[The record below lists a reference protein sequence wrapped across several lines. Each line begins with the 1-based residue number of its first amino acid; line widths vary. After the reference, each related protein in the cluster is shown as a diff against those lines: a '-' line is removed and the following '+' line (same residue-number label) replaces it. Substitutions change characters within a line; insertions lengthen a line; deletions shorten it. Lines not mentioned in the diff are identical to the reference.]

1 MPAIALSVL
10 TVEQITSI
18 VQELRYDAIANMST
32 LKVVHISRASARQRA
47 GRAGR
52 VRPGH
57 CWRLYSAEWLSCDR
71 VQDYTAA
78 EILRV
83 PLEEVVLQVLLLK
96 LGLPDEFLVQCLTPP
111 SISQVRTSVASLLDI
126 KAILP
131 KPNLPLTALGYH
143 LAQMPVDIR
152 IGKMLIMA
160 SLLNCIEPALTVA
173 AALAGKSP
181 FTSPP
186 DKNRKMDASRAHLS
200 FTSSFN
206 YANTAAKYS
215 ISLPEGIQKQADIRF
230 KEDLTPPND
239 VFFSDHLAAVNAY
252 NLWEQILSKK
262 GNEAAYTF
270 CRENY
275 LSHSTF
281 NDIMKLRE
289 NFRQYLRST
298 GFLPQNASQSYN
310 KHNDGDFDPDE
321 AGLLIAPQAAVF
333 LSLTDAAGSGSS
345 HGLMRC
351 ALCAGLF
358 PQVVR
363 ASKFD
368 NVEKKCV
375 KGFKSSNIGPPKIL
389 QGDGVEVFVHPGSL
403 THSSV
408 KYLLEGGQGSGQGQ
422 RFGRGKDAFIVY
434 HKKVASDRVY
444 LHDCTLVPAAAI
456 LLFGGDLH
464 ISRVRKA
471 SFETV
476 TIGSWI
482 HFKMSE
488 LHAVLFR
495 RLQTEMESML
505 RIKVEDPSTDITKRQ
520 AVLVRV
526 IEMLLE

>member
-1 MPAIALSVL
+1 MILNA
-10 TVEQITSI
+10 
-18 VQELRYDAIANMST
+18 QELRYDAIANMST

-57 CWRLYSAEWLSCDR
+57 CWRLYSAEWLASDR
-71 VQDYTAA
+71 IQDYTQA

-96 LGLPDEFLVQCLTPP
+96 LGLPDEFLVQCLEPP
-111 SISQVRTSVASLLDI
+111 SISQIRTSVASLLDI

-152 IGKMLIMA
+152 IGKMLITA

-186 DKNRKMDASRAHLS
+186 DKSRKMDASRAHLS

-206 YANTAAKYS
+206 YAITAAKYS
-215 ISLPEGIQKQADIRF
+215 MSLPEAIQKQADTRF

-239 VFFSDHLAAVNAY
+239 VFFSDHLATVNAY
-252 NLWEQILSKK
+252 NLWEQILLKK

-275 LSHSTF
+275 LSHPTF

-289 NFRQYLRST
+289 NFRLYLRST
-298 GFLPQNASQSYN
+298 GFLPQEGSHVDN
-310 KHNDGDFDPDE
+310 KDNDGDFDPDE
-321 AGLLIAPQAAVF
+321 SGPLIAPNAAEF
-333 LSLTDAAGSGSS
+333 LSLTDTVGSNY
-345 HGLMRC
+345 GLMRC

-368 NVEKKCV
+368 NVQKKRV
-375 KGFKSSNIGPPKIL
+375 KGSKSSNLGTPKIM

-464 ISRVRKA
+464 ISRVRKG

-505 RIKVEDPSTDITKRQ
+505 RIKVEDPTTDITKRQ

>member
-1 MPAIALSVL
+1 M
-10 TVEQITSI
+10 
-18 VQELRYDAIANMST
+18 
-32 LKVVHISRASARQRA
+32 
-47 GRAGR
+47 
-52 VRPGH
+52 
-57 CWRLYSAEWLSCDR
+57 
-71 VQDYTAA
+71 
-78 EILRV
+78 
-83 PLEEVVLQVLLLK
+83 LLLK
-96 LGLPDEFLVQCLTPP
+96 LGLPDEFLVQCLEPP

-131 KPNLPLTALGYH
+131 RPNLPLTALGYH

-152 IGKMLIMA
+152 IGKMLITA

-186 DKNRKMDASRAHLS
+186 DKNRKMDAARAHLS

-206 YANTAAKYS
+206 YAITAEKYS
-215 ISLPEGIQKQADIRF
+215 ITVPESEQKATDGRNREF
-230 KEDLTPPND
+230 LTPPND
-239 VFFSDHLAAVNAY
+239 VFFSDHLASVNAY
-252 NLWEQILSKK
+252 DLWEKILSKN
-262 GNEAAYTF
+262 GSEAAYTF

-275 LSHSTF
+275 LSHPTF

-289 NFRQYLRST
+289 SFRQYLRSA
-298 GFLPQNASQSYN
+298 GFLPQGATQAGN
-310 KHNDGDFDPDE
+310 KENDGDFDIDE
-321 AGLLIAPQAAVF
+321 SEPVIASNAAEF
-333 LSLTDAAGSGSS
+333 LSLNDTAGSSY
-345 HGLMRC
+345 GLMRC

-368 NVEKKCV
+368 AVRKKRL
-375 KGFKSSNIGPPKIL
+375 KGTKGSGIGPPKIV

-403 THSSV
+403 THSFV

-422 RFGRGKDAFIVY
+422 RFGRSKDAFIVY

-464 ISRVRKA
+464 ISRARKGT
-471 SFETV
+471 FETV

-495 RLQTEMESML
+495 RLQTEMESLL
-505 RIKVEDPSTDITKRQ
+505 RIKVEDPATDITKRQ